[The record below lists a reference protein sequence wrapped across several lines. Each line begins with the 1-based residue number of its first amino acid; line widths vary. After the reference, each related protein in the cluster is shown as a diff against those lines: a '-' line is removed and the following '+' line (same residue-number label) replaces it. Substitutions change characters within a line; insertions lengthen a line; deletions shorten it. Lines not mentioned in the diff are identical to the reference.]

1 MSANGDQYEGNWVA
15 DCKQGPGRYFY
26 IATKKMYEGEWVDD
40 VARCGVFSDIPAEFL
55 GVGVSRA
62 KAPEDHFVLPT
73 VRVRVLDGLD
83 NATMPPLLLLLSS

>member
-1 MSANGDQYEGNWVA
+1 
-15 DCKQGPGRYFY
+15 
-26 IATKKMYEGEWVDD
+26 MYEGEWVDD

-73 VRVRVLDGLD
+73 VGHGVVVVVVTMVLGLQD
-83 NATMPPLLLLLSS
+83 LVSLLAFA